1 MSNYTT
7 HVRFGPELTPLIKWI
22 IILNSGIF
30 VVRWLLASFGFSY
43 LVDWLALSPTKV
55 NHFHVYQLL
64 TYAFLHIH
72 FLHLLFNML
81 VLWMFG
87 SELEDLWGKKNF
99 LYFYLFGAVSGGL
112 MTWLIDFWFP
122 QGTIVGA
129 SGAIFSVIIA
139 YAMIWP
145 NREVLVMLI
154 FPIKIK
160 YLVFL
165 IMIPMTIFAGEGIAQ
180 MAHLGGAL
188 FGLTYWYANRKFRF
202 SFENFFDLDDYIRRK
217 KFKIYQEKL
226 ESRTRDLEK
235 VDQLLDKISKYG
247 YNSLTNKEK
256 KFLNEASHKYY
267 QDSSEK

>member
-1 MSNYTT
+1 
-7 HVRFGPELTPLIKWI
+7 
-22 IILNSGIF
+22 
-30 VVRWLLASFGFSY
+30 
-43 LVDWLALSPTKV
+43 
-55 NHFHVYQLL
+55 
-64 TYAFLHIH
+64 
-72 FLHLLFNML
+72 
-81 VLWMFG
+81 
-87 SELEDLWGKKNF
+87 
-99 LYFYLFGAVSGGL
+99 
-112 MTWLIDFWFP
+112 MTWLVDFWFP
-122 QGTIVGA
+122 QGTVVGA

-188 FGLTYWYANRKFRF
+188 FGLAYWYANRKFRF

-226 ESRTRDLEK
+226 ESRARDLEK

-247 YNSLTNKEK
+247 YNSLTSKEK
-256 KFLNEASHKYY
+256 KFLNDASHKYY
-267 QDSSEK
+267 QDPSEK